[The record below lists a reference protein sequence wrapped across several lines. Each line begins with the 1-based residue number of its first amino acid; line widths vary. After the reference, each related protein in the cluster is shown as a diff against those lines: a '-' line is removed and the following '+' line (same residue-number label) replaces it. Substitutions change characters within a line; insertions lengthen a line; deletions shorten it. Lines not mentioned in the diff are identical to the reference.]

1 MDYPL
6 LDTKTRLPFYAQIAD
21 RIRAKVQSG
30 DWLPREQIPTE
41 ADLCEQYQVSR
52 ITVRRAIA
60 ELVQEGY
67 LVRYAGR
74 GTFVAEP
81 RLEQRISH
89 LTSFTQDMEARGMR
103 SGARVLKFEVVEPP
117 SAVPWAFPLCDTKKV
132 ILLRRLRLAD
142 GEPLALE
149 NSYLCWD
156 LCASLLEEDLQER
169 SLYAL
174 LIRKCKI
181 IPSRA
186 VQQWTAIACPK
197 EEARL
202 LGILKGQ
209 PVLHIYRTTFS
220 QDDLPFEWVESYYR
234 GDKYSFQAEMQAEVP
249 FTANS

>member
-1 MDYPL
+1 L

-21 RIRAKVQSG
+21 QLRAKVQSG
-30 DWLPREQIPTE
+30 EWLPRQQIPPE
-41 ADLCEQYQVSR
+41 ADLCEQFQVSR

-81 RLEQRISH
+81 RLEHHISH
-89 LTSFTQDMEARGMR
+89 LTSFTQDMKARGMR
-103 SGARVLKFEVVEPP
+103 PGTKILKFEVVEPP
-117 SAVPWAFPLCDTKKV
+117 PNLQGAFILREAKKV
-132 ILLRRLRLAD
+132 ILLCRLRLAN

-149 NSYLCWD
+149 NSYLFYD
-156 LCASLLEEDLQER
+156 LCAPVLDEDLQND
-169 SLYAL
+169 SLYSL
-174 LIRKCKI
+174 LVRKCGL

-186 VQQWTAIACPK
+186 IQQWTAIACPK

-202 LGILKGQ
+202 LGITKGQ

-220 QDDLPFEWVESYYR
+220 QGDLPFEWVESYYR
-234 GDKYSFQAEMQAEVP
+234 GDKYSFQAELKSEYRVDSG
-249 FTANS
+249 N

>member
-1 MDYPL
+1 L
-6 LDTKTRLPFYAQIAD
+6 LDKTTRVPFYAQIAD
-21 RIRAKVQSG
+21 RIRAKVQGG
-30 DWLPREQIPTE
+30 DWLPGEQIPPETE
-41 ADLCEQYQVSR
+41 LCEQYQVSR

-60 ELVQEGY
+60 ELVQEGF

-81 RLEQRISH
+81 RLEHRISH
-89 LTSFTQDMEARGMR
+89 LTSFTQDMEGRGMR
-103 SGARVLKFEVVEPP
+103 PGARVLKFEVLDPP
-117 SAVPWAFPLCDTKKV
+117 PNLHWAFAPRAVKKV

-142 GEPLALE
+142 GEPVALE
-149 NSYLCWD
+149 NSYLLWD
-156 LCASLLEEDLQER
+156 LCAPLLEDDLR
-169 SLYAL
+169 DASLYAA

-186 VQQWTAIACPK
+186 IQQWTAIACPK

-202 LGILKGQ
+202 LGIAKGQ

-234 GDKYSFQAEMQAEVP
+234 GDKYSFQAELQSEDQAG
-249 FTANS
+249 ANS